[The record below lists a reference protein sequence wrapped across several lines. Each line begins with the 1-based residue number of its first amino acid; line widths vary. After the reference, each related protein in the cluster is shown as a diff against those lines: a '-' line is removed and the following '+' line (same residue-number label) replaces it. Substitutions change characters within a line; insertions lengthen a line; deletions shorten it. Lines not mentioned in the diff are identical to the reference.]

1 MKSLKNSYWIRSGF
15 YSIGSRIFALLF
27 GFGSFYILVRHF
39 SKHDFGIWALF
50 LTIVT
55 IVEAS
60 RNGLIQNALIKLVH
74 SNDDEDADKIIS
86 ATWILNTVYTFFI
99 FLVLVLVSG
108 LVSALFQAPEISK
121 MFLYYGITITLLIP
135 FSQFNYIQQSRFSF
149 SGIFW
154 GAFVRYGTFFISNLI
169 IHLLSIEITLSS
181 LVLVQSFCT
190 FLGLIISY
198 ILAREFL
205 MVRFEWSREA
215 FNKVFHFGKYVM
227 GTNIFSMIY
236 KSTDQFAIGYF
247 LNTSAVA
254 TYNAAVRLSNLIE
267 YPTTSIA
274 EIVYPKSTEQYA
286 KGGEQSSKLLFE
298 QSVGITIGITLPMIA
313 IVVLFAEQIIHII
326 AGPAYADSV
335 IILRFTILFG
345 LFTPFSRQFGTALDS
360 SGRPKLN
367 FYILLASLIINIITN
382 IIGISYFGLMG
393 ACYGTLASYIIIFIV
408 NNYFMKKIFK
418 IQLREV
424 FKYLVQFYVTVFNVA
439 LKALKL
445 K

>member
-1 MKSLKNSYWIRSGF
+1 MKSLKNSYWIKSGF
-15 YSIGSRIFALLF
+15 YSIGSRIFVLLF

-39 SKHDFGIWALF
+39 SKQEFGTWALF

-55 IVEAS
+55 IIETS

-74 SNDDEDADKIIS
+74 SNDHEDSDKIIS
-86 ATWILNTVYTFFI
+86 ATWILNTVYTLFI

-108 LVSALFQAPEISK
+108 MVSDLFEAPEISK

-169 IHLLSIEITLSS
+169 IHLLAIEITLPS

-198 ILAREFL
+198 FLAREFL
-205 MVRFEWSREA
+205 MVRFEWSKEA

-236 KSTDQFAIGYF
+236 KSTDQFTIGYF

-254 TYNAAVRLSNLIE
+254 TYNAAVRLSNIIE

-274 EIVYPKSTEQYA
+274 EIVYPKSTAQYA

-313 IVVLFAEQIIHII
+313 IVVLFAEQIIHIV

-367 FYILLASLIINIITN
+367 FYILLASLIINIIAN
-382 IIGISYFGLMG
+382 VIGVSYFGLMG

-424 FKYLVQFYVTVFNVA
+424 FKYLVQFYVTVFHVA
-439 LKALKL
+439 LRALKL

>member
-1 MKSLKNSYWIRSGF
+1 M
-15 YSIGSRIFALLF
+15 LLF

-39 SKHDFGIWALF
+39 SKHDFGTWALF

-55 IVEAS
+55 IIETS

-74 SNDDEDADKIIS
+74 SNEEEDTDKIIS

-108 LVSALFQAPEISK
+108 LVSDLFQAPEISK

-154 GAFVRYGTFFISNLI
+154 GAFVRYGTFFIANLI
-169 IHLLSIEITLSS
+169 IHLLAIEITLPS

-198 ILAREFL
+198 LLARKFL

-236 KSTDQFAIGYF
+236 KSTDQFTIGYF

-313 IVVLFAEQIIHII
+313 IVVLFAEQIMHII

-393 ACYGTLASYIIIFIV
+393 ACYGTLTSYIIIFIV
-408 NNYFMKKIFK
+408 NNYFMKKIFN
-418 IQLREV
+418 IQLLAV
-424 FKYLVQFYVTVFNVA
+424 FKYLVQFYVMVFHAA

>member
-1 MKSLKNSYWIRSGF
+1 MKSLKNSYWITSGF

-39 SKHDFGIWALF
+39 SKHDFGTLSLF

-55 IVEAS
+55 IIEAS

-74 SNDDEDADKIIS
+74 SNDDGDADKIIS
-86 ATWILNTVYTFFI
+86 ATWILNTVYTIFI
-99 FLVLVLVSG
+99 FLVLILVSG
-108 LVSALFQAPEISK
+108 LVSALFQAPEINK
-121 MFLYYGITITLLIP
+121 MFLYYGITIILLIP

-154 GAFVRYGTFFISNLI
+154 GSFVRYGTFFISNLI
-169 IHLLSIEITLSS
+169 IHLLSIEITLPS

-205 MVRFEWSREA
+205 MVRFEWSKEA

-236 KSTDQFAIGYF
+236 KSTDQFTIGYF

-274 EIVYPKSTEQYA
+274 EIVYPKSTAQYD

-298 QSVGITIGITLPMIA
+298 QSVGITIGITLPIIV

-393 ACYGTLASYIIIFIV
+393 ACYGTLASYVIIFIV
-408 NNYFMKKIFK
+408 NNYFMRKIFK

-424 FKYLVQFYVTVFNVA
+424 FKYLVQFYVTVFNIA

>member
-1 MKSLKNSYWIRSGF
+1 MKSFKNSYWIKSGF
-15 YSIGSRIFALLF
+15 YSIGSRIFVLLF

-39 SKHDFGIWALF
+39 SKHDFGTWALF

-55 IVEAS
+55 IIESS

-74 SNDDEDADKIIS
+74 SNDDKDSDKIIS
-86 ATWILNTVYTFFI
+86 ATWILNTVYTLFI

-108 LVSALFQAPEISK
+108 LVSDLFEAPELSK

-154 GAFVRYGTFFISNLI
+154 GAFVRYGTFFIANLI
-169 IHLLSIEITLSS
+169 IHLLAINITLPS
-181 LVLVQSFCT
+181 LVLVQAFCT

-205 MVRFEWSREA
+205 MVRFEWSKEA
-215 FNKVFHFGKYVM
+215 FYKVFHFGKYVM

-274 EIVYPKSTEQYA
+274 EIVYPKSTAQFT

-298 QSVGITIGITLPMIA
+298 QSVGITMGITLPIIA
-313 IVVLFAEQIIHII
+313 IVVLFAEQIIHIV

-335 IILRFTILFG
+335 NVLRFTILFG

-367 FYILLASLIINIITN
+367 FLILIVSVLINVITN
-382 IIGISYFGLMG
+382 IIGIRHFGLMG
-393 ACYGTLASYIIIFIV
+393 ACYGTLISYIIIFFI
-408 NNYFMKKIFK
+408 NNYFMVKIFK
-418 IQLREV
+418 IELRNV
-424 FKYLVQFYVTVFNVA
+424 FKYFGKFYASIFGFIVRLV
-439 LKALKL
+439 KS
-445 K
+445 